1 MKKRGLGRGLDA
13 LLGLTPGSEA
23 QSSGERVA
31 EHELRT
37 LPVDLIQR
45 GRFQPRLDMKT
56 ETLQELAD
64 SIKMQGIV
72 QPVVVRRLAEQG
84 RYELIAGERR
94 WRAAQ
99 IAGLHDIPAIIRD
112 VPDQAAASIALIENI
127 QREELNALEEAN
139 AISRLVHEFSMTH
152 QDVAQAVG
160 RSRAAVTN
168 LLRLL
173 ELAEPVKRMLE
184 VGDIEMGH
192 ARAVLALPLE
202 QQSLVANQIVT
213 RGLSAREAER
223 LVKDWQRRGE
233 GRKAKTG
240 GGAADPNIRKLQ
252 EELAEKLAARVEL
265 RHTKKGKGELRIHY
279 HSLDE
284 LDGILAR
291 IK

>member
-13 LLGLTPGSEA
+13 LLGLVSEPETHPA
-23 QSSGERVA
+23 GERVA

-45 GRFQPRLDMKT
+45 GRFQPRMDMKT

-64 SIKMQGIV
+64 SIKVQGIV
-72 QPVVVRRLAEQG
+72 QPVVVRRLVEEG
-84 RYELIAGERR
+84 RYELVAGERR

-152 QDVAQAVG
+152 QDVAEAVG

-173 ELAEPVKRMLE
+173 ELTEPVKRMLE

-192 ARAVLALPLE
+192 GRALLALPPE
-202 QQSLVANQIVT
+202 QQPLAANQIVT
-213 RGLSAREAER
+213 RGLSVRQAER
-223 LVKDWQRRGE
+223 LVRDWQRRHDGHKARA
-233 GRKAKTG
+233 GRI
-240 GGAADPNIRKLQ
+240 ADPNIRKLQ
-252 EELAEKLAARVEL
+252 EELAEKLAAKVEL
-265 RHTKKGKGELRIHY
+265 RHTRKGKGELRIHY

>member
-1 MKKRGLGRGLDA
+1 VKKRGLGRGLDA
-13 LLGLTPGSEA
+13 LLGLVSEPET
-23 QSSGERVA
+23 SPTGERVA

-37 LPVDLIQR
+37 LPIDLIQR
-45 GRFQPRLDMKT
+45 GRYQPRMDMKT

-64 SIKMQGIV
+64 SIKVQGIV
-72 QPVVVRRLAEQG
+72 QPVVVRRLTEQG

-112 VPDQAAASIALIENI
+112 IPDQAAASIALIENI

-139 AISRLVHEFSMTH
+139 AISRLVNEFSMTH
-152 QDVAQAVG
+152 QDVAEAVG

-168 LLRLL
+168 ILRLL
-173 ELAEPVKRMLE
+173 ELGEPVKRMLE

-192 ARAVLALPLE
+192 ARALLALPPE
-202 QQSLVANQIVT
+202 QQPLAANQIVT
-213 RGLSAREAER
+213 RGLSVREAER
-223 LVKDWQRRGE
+223 LVKDWQRRHD
-233 GRKAKTG
+233 GRKTRGAG
-240 GGAADPNIRKLQ
+240 GTTDPNIRKLQ
-252 EELAEKLAARVEL
+252 EELAEKLATKVEL
-265 RHTKKGKGELRIHY
+265 RHTRKGRGELRIHY

>member
-13 LLGLTPGSEA
+13 LLGLVSEPET
-23 QSSGERVA
+23 SPTGERVA

-37 LPVDLIQR
+37 LPIDLIQR
-45 GRFQPRLDMKT
+45 GRYQPRMDMKT

-64 SIKMQGIV
+64 SIKVQGIV
-72 QPVVVRRLAEQG
+72 QPVVVRRLTEQG

-112 VPDQAAASIALIENI
+112 IPDQAAASIALIENI

-139 AISRLVHEFSMTH
+139 AISRLVNEFSMTH
-152 QDVAQAVG
+152 QDVAEAVG

-168 LLRLL
+168 ILRLL
-173 ELAEPVKRMLE
+173 ELGEPVKRMLE

-192 ARAVLALPLE
+192 ARALLALPPE
-202 QQSLVANQIVT
+202 QQPLAANQIVT
-213 RGLSAREAER
+213 RGLSVREAER
-223 LVKDWQRRGE
+223 LVKDWQRRHD
-233 GRKAKTG
+233 GRKTRGAG
-240 GGAADPNIRKLQ
+240 GTTDPNIRKLQ
-252 EELAEKLAARVEL
+252 EELAEKLATKVEL
-265 RHTKKGKGELRIHY
+265 RHTRKGRGELRIHY

>member
-1 MKKRGLGRGLDA
+1 VKKRGLGRGLDA
-13 LLGLTPGSEA
+13 LLGLTPEA
-23 QSSGERVA
+23 PTTGERVGD
-31 EHELRT
+31 HEMRT

-45 GRFQPRLDMKT
+45 GRYQPRLDMKT

-64 SIKMQGIV
+64 SIKVQGVV
-72 QPVVVRRLAEQG
+72 QPVVVRRLTEQG
-84 RYELIAGERR
+84 RYELVAGERR

-112 VPDQAAASIALIENI
+112 IPDQAAASIALIENI
-127 QREELNALEEAN
+127 QREELNALEEAS
-139 AISRLVHEFSMTH
+139 AISRLVSEFSMTH
-152 QDVAQAVG
+152 QDVAEAVG

-192 ARAVLALPLE
+192 ARALLALAME
-202 QQSLVANQIVT
+202 QQSLAANQIVT
-213 RGLSAREAER
+213 RGLSVREAER
-223 LVKDWQRRGE
+223 LVKDWQRRRD
-233 GRKAKTG
+233 GRKAKAG
-240 GGAADPNIRKLQ
+240 GGADPNIRKLQ

-265 RHTKKGKGELRIHY
+265 RHTKKGRGELRIHY

>member
-13 LLGLTPGSEA
+13 LLGLTPEA
-23 QSSGERVA
+23 PTTGERVGD
-31 EHELRT
+31 HEMRT

-45 GRFQPRLDMKT
+45 GRYQPRLDMKT

-64 SIKMQGIV
+64 SIKVQGVV
-72 QPVVVRRLAEQG
+72 QPVVVRRLTEQG
-84 RYELIAGERR
+84 RYELVAGERR

-112 VPDQAAASIALIENI
+112 IPDQAAASIALIENI
-127 QREELNALEEAN
+127 QREELNALEEAS
-139 AISRLVHEFSMTH
+139 AISRLVSEFSMTH
-152 QDVAQAVG
+152 QDVAEAVG

-192 ARAVLALPLE
+192 ARALLALAME
-202 QQSLVANQIVT
+202 QQSLAANQIVT
-213 RGLSAREAER
+213 RGLSVREAER
-223 LVKDWQRRGE
+223 LVKDWQRRRD
-233 GRKAKTG
+233 GRKAKAG
-240 GGAADPNIRKLQ
+240 GGADPNIRKLQ

-265 RHTKKGKGELRIHY
+265 RHTKKGRGELRIHY